1 MGVDTVAASMRA
13 GSRAVSTPAPQ
24 WQDFAARRLDFTD
37 PGGDNG
43 A

>member
-1 MGVDTVAASMRA
+1 MDCDGDSMRPGA
-13 GSRAVSTPAPQ
+13 GGVADAAPE
-24 WQDFAARRLDFTD
+24 WQDFAPRGLDFTD